1 MANELELSVT
11 ASCWGQVWTRPG
23 LELKTRSLLNIA
35 MLSVLNRGEE
45 LGTHVRGALNNGQ
58 FRPISSFDDD
68 NGHLSV
74 DCGG

>member
-1 MANELELSVT
+1 MS
-11 ASCWGQVWTRPG
+11 ASCWGMVWTRPG

-58 FRPISSFDDD
+58 SVSPLIHHSFFPR
-68 NGHLSV
+68 
-74 DCGG
+74 